1 MKIVVKMKAVEV
13 PFILCLVYSQ
23 WRRRS
28 GEDHQA
34 VLAQRATAG
43 QRPCTSSM
51 AAMLYFLLHPFGIC
65 SPITA
70 YSLTYSVNYFS
81 SCSSAFLITEQHALN
96 LAS

>member
-1 MKIVVKMKAVEV
+1 MKIVVEMKAVEV
-13 PFILCLVYSQ
+13 PLFCVWCAASGGG
-23 WRRRS
+23 RS

-43 QRPCTSSM
+43 KKTLHIIHGCH
-51 AAMLYFLLHPFGIC
+51 ALLPTPPFGIC

-81 SCSSAFLITEQHALN
+81 SCLLAFLITENML
-96 LAS
+96 